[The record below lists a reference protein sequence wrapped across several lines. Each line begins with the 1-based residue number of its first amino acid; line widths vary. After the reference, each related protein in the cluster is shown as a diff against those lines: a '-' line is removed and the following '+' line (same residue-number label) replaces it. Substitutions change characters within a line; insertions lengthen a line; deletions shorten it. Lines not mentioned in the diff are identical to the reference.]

1 MTSYEL
7 RSTLLSLESLSVYL
21 KYEPDPRRRT
31 GGEGVMEIIG
41 QDANDSGN
49 DTQYNAVCVILK
61 TLK

>member
-7 RSTLLSLESLSVYL
+7 RSTLLSLESLSVL